1 MDTAQLLVTILGA
14 GGGGAAILA
23 LINGTFKWITGSA
36 GRERQR
42 NTDLVSQRLKAVEE
56 RDSAEKER
64 DESDKKRREAY
75 EYASKL
81 RRQLIEHG
89 IEPIPP
95 FELEDPGLV
104 GVPRPIPTEDVT
116 EPPASDD
123 PPKRK
128 KSGSDLPTHPTSPYS

>member
-1 MDTAQLLVTILGA
+1 MDPAQLIVTILGA

-23 LINGTFKWITGSA
+23 LINGTFKWITGAA

-42 NTDLVSQRLKAVEE
+42 NTDLVAQRLKAVEE
-56 RDSAEKER
+56 RDAAEQER

-75 EYASKL
+75 EYASQL

-95 FELEDPGLV
+95 STLQDPDGMPGAIQVKNPPQIDTPSLDQIV
-104 GVPRPIPTEDVT
+104 SKPDKPTRP
-116 EPPASDD
+116 D
-123 PPKRK
+123 P
-128 KSGSDLPTHPTSPYS
+128 SSPYS